1 MGKNLDEL
9 DPTNK
14 ILLTQ
19 LHAVMTQD
27 VVGCGDMKRHIRDNK
42 MLQIGFAVKI

>member
-1 MGKNLDEL
+1 MVKNLDEL
-9 DPTNK
+9 NPTNK

-19 LHAVMTQD
+19 FHAVMTQN
-27 VVGCGDMKRHIRDNK
+27 VVGRGDMKIHIRDNK